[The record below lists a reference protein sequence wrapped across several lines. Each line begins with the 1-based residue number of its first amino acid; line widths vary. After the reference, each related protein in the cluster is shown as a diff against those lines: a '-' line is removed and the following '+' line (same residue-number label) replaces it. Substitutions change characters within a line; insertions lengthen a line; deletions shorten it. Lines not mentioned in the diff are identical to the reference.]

1 MDKLYVIGSCYSDN
15 TDNAK
20 ELFKVLEDAGYILG
34 YNMSN
39 KNSCTIMKEMEEPVE
54 E

>member
-1 MDKLYVIGSCYSDN
+1 MDKLYVIGQCYSDSS
-15 TDNAK
+15 DSAK
-20 ELFKVLEDAGYILG
+20 ELFSVLETAGYILG
-34 YNMSN
+34 YNMNN